1 MKRLTDMRLLK
12 GQTGEITMTEFRR
25 SPGDVLDQVQQGK
38 SFTITK
44 NGAVVADLTPQ
55 APNALELGRAARKA
69 GIVR

>member
-44 NGAVVADLTPQ
+44 NGAVVADLTPHE
-55 APNALELGRAARKA
+55 PSALELGRAARKA